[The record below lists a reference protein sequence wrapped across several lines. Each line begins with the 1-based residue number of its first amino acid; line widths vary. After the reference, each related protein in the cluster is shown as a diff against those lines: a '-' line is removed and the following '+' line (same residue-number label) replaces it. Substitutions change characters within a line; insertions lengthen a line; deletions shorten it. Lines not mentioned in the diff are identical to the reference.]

1 MEAFPTQIEK
11 AQEVAR
17 CLLKKIIPQFKIP
30 VSTGSNNGPAFV
42 AEVVQLM
49 AKRLG
54 ITQKLHMAYC
64 PQSLGKIKRINRTQK
79 LQFKKLCQETY
90 LQQD

>member
-54 ITQKLHMAYC
+54 IT
-64 PQSLGKIKRINRTQK
+64 
-79 LQFKKLCQETY
+79 
-90 LQQD
+90 